1 MIRGGKMNLFQKYI
15 NRGSQVFAIWKDIS
29 SQDEIIL
36 DVDELDT
43 VYIVINRDNQSF
55 LNIKKK
61 YQDFFQ
67 SHQVVTEAIA

>member
-1 MIRGGKMNLFQKYI
+1 MNLFQKYI